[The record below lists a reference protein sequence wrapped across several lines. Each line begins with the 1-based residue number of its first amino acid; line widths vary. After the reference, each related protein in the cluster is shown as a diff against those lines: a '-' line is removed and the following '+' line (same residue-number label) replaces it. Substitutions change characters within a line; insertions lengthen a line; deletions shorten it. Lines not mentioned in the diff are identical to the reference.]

1 MTQIGRRFAAIAAVL
16 FTVAA
21 CGGSATPA
29 AQTDVG
35 ITSNSIL
42 LGNTIALSG
51 AAAAYGTIANASNA
65 YFTYVNNTQGGVNG
79 RKITYKILDDVYN
92 PANTVPWTKQLVE
105 QDQVFAMFGG
115 LGTQAQ
121 TSVRD
126 YLNTKKVPQLF
137 VATGATPFMAAFASH
152 PYTIGWQPPYQGE
165 AHIYAKDVV
174 AKHSGAKIGVLYQN
188 DDYGQ
193 DYLKGLTD
201 GLGSNASMIVDKQS
215 YDVTAASVAS
225 QLSTLKGKGAD
236 TLFLFTTPSFTIKA
250 LVTVTALHWEPTI
263 YLNSVSNPQVYMGIA
278 AKAGAALK
286 NVTSVGY
293 LKDPTDPQWANDA
306 GMKLYKQVI
315 ANCTTCN
322 VNDGFNIY
330 GAAVAWTMVDVLKQ
344 AGSTLTPPHVMSIAG
359 TQLNE
364 SNNPFLLPGVV
375 VKTTSSDHFPITQE
389 QVITWNGKGWTLQGS
404 IIDERGTLKYKFL
417 SGARRDYLP
426 RYHSIVVVTRLKP
439 YWLHVYLL
447 TYTPILLLADSR
459 TTALWQQWLLGLL
472 TFAALYLA
480 ALKAPKEQRL
490 QIWICV
496 IVATAFEI
504 FGSLTWGLY
513 VYRFHNV
520 PLYVPPG
527 HGAVYLFGLLAV
539 TTPVVLKHG
548 KRVSCVIVDGGHT

>member
-21 CGGSATPA
+21 CGGSAAPT

-65 YFTYVNNTQGGVNG
+65 YFTYINNTQGGVNG

-92 PANTVPWTKQLVE
+92 PANTVPLTKQLVE

-137 VATGATPFMAAFASH
+137 VATGATTFMADFSSH

-165 AHIYAKDVV
+165 ARIYAKDVV
-174 AKHSGAKIGVLYQN
+174 TNHSGAKIGVLYQN

-236 TLFLFTTPSFTIKA
+236 TLFLFTTPAFTIRSLA
-250 LVTVTALHWEPTI
+250 TVTALHWEPTI

-278 AKAGAALK
+278 KKNGAALK

-293 LKDPTDPQWANDA
+293 LKDPTDPQWASDA
-306 GMKLYKQVI
+306 GMKLYKEVI
-315 ANCTTCN
+315 ANCSTCN

-330 GAAVAWTMVDVLKQ
+330 GVAVAYTMVDILKK
-344 AGSTLTPPHVMSIAG
+344 AGTNMTRKNVMDIAG
-359 TQLNE
+359 NQLNE
-364 SNNPFLLPGVV
+364 TNPFLLPGVV

-389 QVITWNGKGWTLQGS
+389 QVIEWSGTGWTLKGS
-404 IIDERGTLKYKFL
+404 LIDERGTIK
-417 SGARRDYLP
+417 
-426 RYHSIVVVTRLKP
+426 
-439 YWLHVYLL
+439 
-447 TYTPILLLADSR
+447 
-459 TTALWQQWLLGLL
+459 
-472 TFAALYLA
+472 
-480 ALKAPKEQRL
+480 
-490 QIWICV
+490 
-496 IVATAFEI
+496 
-504 FGSLTWGLY
+504 
-513 VYRFHNV
+513 
-520 PLYVPPG
+520 
-527 HGAVYLFGLLAV
+527 
-539 TTPVVLKHG
+539 
-548 KRVSCVIVDGGHT
+548 

>member
-1 MTQIGRRFAAIAAVL
+1 MTQIGRRFAAVAALL
-16 FTVAA
+16 FTLAA
-21 CGGSATPA
+21 CGGSAAPA

-51 AAAAYGTIANASNA
+51 PAAAYGTIANASNA
-65 YFTYVNNTQGGVNG
+65 YFTYINNTQGGVNG
-79 RKITYKILDDVYN
+79 RKITFKILDDVYN
-92 PANTVPWTKQLVE
+92 PANTVPLTKQLVE
-105 QDQVFAMFGG
+105 NDQVFAMFGG

-137 VATGATPFMAAFASH
+137 VATGATTFMADFASH

-165 AHIYAKDVV
+165 SHIYAKDVI
-174 AKHSGAKIGVLYQN
+174 ANHAGAKIGVLYQN

-278 AKAGAALK
+278 KKNGAALK

-306 GMKLYKQVI
+306 GMKLYKEVI
-315 ANCTTCN
+315 ANCSTCK
-322 VNDGFNIY
+322 VEDGFNIY
-330 GAAVAWTMVDVLKQ
+330 GVAVAWTMVEVLKK
-344 AGSTLTPPHVMSIAG
+344 AGTNMTRKNVMDIAA
-359 TQLNE
+359 TQLNQT
-364 SNNPFLLPGVV
+364 NHPFLLPGVV

-389 QVITWNGKGWTLQGS
+389 QVITWNGTGWTLKGS
-404 IIDERGTLKYKFL
+404 IIDERGTIK
-417 SGARRDYLP
+417 
-426 RYHSIVVVTRLKP
+426 
-439 YWLHVYLL
+439 
-447 TYTPILLLADSR
+447 
-459 TTALWQQWLLGLL
+459 
-472 TFAALYLA
+472 
-480 ALKAPKEQRL
+480 
-490 QIWICV
+490 
-496 IVATAFEI
+496 
-504 FGSLTWGLY
+504 
-513 VYRFHNV
+513 
-520 PLYVPPG
+520 
-527 HGAVYLFGLLAV
+527 
-539 TTPVVLKHG
+539 
-548 KRVSCVIVDGGHT
+548 

>member
-1 MTQIGRRFAAIAAVL
+1 MTQIGRRFAAVAAIL
-16 FTVAA
+16 FTLAA
-21 CGGSATPA
+21 CGGSATPT

-65 YFTYVNNTQGGVNG
+65 YFTYINNTQGGVNG

-92 PANTVPWTKQLVE
+92 PANTVPLTKQLVE

-137 VATGATPFMAAFASH
+137 VATGATTFMGDFASH

-165 AHIYAKDVV
+165 ARIYAKDVLANHAS
-174 AKHSGAKIGVLYQN
+174 AKLGVLYQN

-201 GLGSNASMIVDKQS
+201 GLGSSASMIVDKQS

-278 AKAGAALK
+278 AKNGAALK

-293 LKDPTDPQWANDA
+293 LKDPTDPQWAGDA
-306 GMKLYKQVI
+306 GMKLYKEVI
-315 ANCTTCN
+315 ANCSTCN

-330 GAAVAWTMVDVLKQ
+330 GVAVAYTMVGVLKK
-344 AGSTLTPPHVMSIAG
+344 AGSNMTRKNVMDIAG
-359 TQLNE
+359 SQLSE
-364 SNNPFLLPGVV
+364 TNPFLLPGVV

-389 QVITWNGKGWTLQGS
+389 QVITWNGTGWTLKGTL
-404 IIDERGTLKYKFL
+404 IDERGTIK
-417 SGARRDYLP
+417 
-426 RYHSIVVVTRLKP
+426 
-439 YWLHVYLL
+439 
-447 TYTPILLLADSR
+447 
-459 TTALWQQWLLGLL
+459 
-472 TFAALYLA
+472 
-480 ALKAPKEQRL
+480 
-490 QIWICV
+490 
-496 IVATAFEI
+496 
-504 FGSLTWGLY
+504 
-513 VYRFHNV
+513 
-520 PLYVPPG
+520 
-527 HGAVYLFGLLAV
+527 
-539 TTPVVLKHG
+539 
-548 KRVSCVIVDGGHT
+548 